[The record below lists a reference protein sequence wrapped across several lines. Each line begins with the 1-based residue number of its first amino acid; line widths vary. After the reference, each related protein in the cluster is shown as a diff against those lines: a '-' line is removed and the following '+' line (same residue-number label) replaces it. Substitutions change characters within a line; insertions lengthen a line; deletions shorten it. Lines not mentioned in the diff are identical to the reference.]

1 MTVNIYV
8 CKLRQLQA
16 VHRLDLVRGLQL
28 TANRLI
34 SCRTSVPMGT
44 LGPVPPA
51 SANWQYLRFQSRT
64 FAGALRAAFFEYLF
78 EHSTL
83 LSVAMARNSTNT
95 QLQKCLV
102 AGSTA
107 LIIFSLT
114 SCSAVG
120 LDPKAPSEGNFKKAI
135 DQYLATNKDGK
146 DCFNLNGTLPYDL
159 PRRQDDPALKALEGA
174 GLLHSSDVMA
184 VTGNHLPG
192 YNPGPEPVKRFE
204 ATEAGRKFFSPAES
218 HASLL
223 GEHPCRHSREMV
235 QPPGRRQHGCQLDLS
250 SDRCARLGETP
261 RGHDRNSDD

>member
-1 MTVNIYV
+1 
-8 CKLRQLQA
+8 
-16 VHRLDLVRGLQL
+16 
-28 TANRLI
+28 
-34 SCRTSVPMGT
+34 MGT